1 LECAV
6 PFDLASALAPEHT
19 AVLLIDLQ
27 RGFVG
32 DLSSNELLPGVMA
45 ERNVLAHA
53 QAVAAA
59 ARAARARVIHCVV
72 RLRADLAGSP
82 RNAPVLMAPFKRG
95 STVLAG
101 SPGAEVVPE
110 LGPAPEDLVSSR
122 AGGVSAFVGT
132 DLDSTLRNLGIR
144 TVVVAGVS
152 ANLGVLGTCVEAVDF
167 GYQIAVVADAIAGYP
182 PDYVDLVL
190 RHTLSLL
197 GSIVTA
203 EQLVRLWGG
212 TAERSRPA
220 RP

>member
-1 LECAV
+1 V

-32 DLSSNELLPGVMA
+32 DLSRNELLLGVVA
-45 ERNVLAHA
+45 RGNVLGHA
-53 QAVAAA
+53 QAVADA
-59 ARAARARVIHCVV
+59 ARAAGVRVIHCVV
-72 RLRADLAGSP
+72 ALRADLAGSP
-82 RNAPVLMAPFKRG
+82 RNAPVLMAPFKHG

-110 LGPAPEDLVSSR
+110 LGPVPADLVSAR

-182 PDYVDLVL
+182 PEYVDSILK
-190 RHTLSLL
+190 HTLSLL
-197 GSIVTA
+197 GSIVNA
-203 EQLVRLWGG
+203 EQLVQLWSG
-212 TAERSRPA
+212 AA
-220 RP
+220 

>member
-1 LECAV
+1 V

-32 DLSSNELLPGVMA
+32 DLSRNELLPGVVA
-45 ERNVLAHA
+45 RGNVLGHA
-53 QAVAAA
+53 QAVADA
-59 ARAARARVIHCVV
+59 ARVAGVRVIHCVV
-72 RLRADLAGSP
+72 ALRADLAGSP
-82 RNAPVLMAPFKRG
+82 RNAPVLMAPFKHG

-110 LGPAPEDLVSSR
+110 LGPVPADLVSAR

-182 PDYVDLVL
+182 PEYVDSILK
-190 RHTLSLL
+190 HTLSLL
-197 GSIVTA
+197 GSIVNA
-203 EQLVRLWGG
+203 EQLVQLWSG
-212 TAERSRPA
+212 AA
-220 RP
+220 